1 MAKILITSLAVF
13 LILTTSVVA
22 FADGLLVRVD
32 AESQGADIKLFDYL
46 QGGWTIWAL
55 HVNKSSPA
63 FYGGRSFS
71 RGVLS
76 AEVVLGGQF
85 DRQEGLVLNDILIEA
100 NLYYQG
106 KFSTALVVN
115 ELGGFSK
122 KLWLWGE
129 QEFSVAHGK
138 WVAGTRSQS
147 FLASGQDSFLA
158 GPILGRQYRTAR
170 VTLWP
175 WRDVLGW
182 SNYGLTIQAKGFF
195 SY

>member
-13 LILTTSVVA
+13 LILTSSVV
-22 FADGLLVRVD
+22 FADNLLVRVD
-32 AESQGADIKLFDYL
+32 AGSQGADIKLFDYL
-46 QGGWTIWAL
+46 TSGWTVWAL
-55 HVNKSSPA
+55 HVTGPSPV

-71 RGVLS
+71 RGAFS

-85 DRQEGLVLNDILIEA
+85 DRQEGLSLKNLLFEA

-106 KFSTALVVN
+106 KVKLALIN
-115 ELGGFSK
+115 EGGLSDE
-122 KLWLWGE
+122 LWLWGE
-129 QEFSVAHGK
+129 QEVSVARGK
-138 WVAGTRSQS
+138 WMTGTRSQS

-158 GPILGRQYRTAR
+158 GPIAGRQYGKVR

-175 WRDVLGW
+175 WRDLAGW